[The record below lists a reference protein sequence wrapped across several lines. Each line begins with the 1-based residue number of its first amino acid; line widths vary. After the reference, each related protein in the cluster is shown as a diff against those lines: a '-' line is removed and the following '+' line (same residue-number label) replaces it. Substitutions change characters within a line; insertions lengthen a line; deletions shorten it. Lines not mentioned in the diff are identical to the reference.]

1 MKKIVMV
8 HQTAAGQP
16 MAGAVTAG
24 MRDRKQQSRPK
35 LWLIPMADAE

>member
-8 HQTAAGQP
+8 HQTAGQP

-35 LWLIPMADAE
+35 LWLIPMADPE